1 VARLSASGG
10 LWRRIVGTIDSW
22 QRRHPLG
29 GLPVA
34 VLDRGSSLA
43 ALMAFYAFF
52 SLFPLLL
59 LAILG
64 VTLVGATVAT
74 GVAAGGDLGP
84 GVQEVA
90 AMALSLMVNVLILL

>member
-1 VARLSASGG
+1 MALGRAFAEIWDVPRVEQPSGLKARA
-10 LWRRIVGTIDSW
+10 
-22 QRRHPLG
+22 
-29 GLPVA
+29 
-34 VLDRGSSLA
+34 RG
-43 ALMAFYAFF
+43 
-52 SLFPLLL
+52 LLL

-90 AMALSLMVNVLILL
+90 AMALSLMAGLRPAIVRRRLLTAVQAPTALERS